1 MKPINILLLGAGG
14 DIGQS
19 IYKIMSEIKW
29 IQKTVGTD
37 ININSASSLLL
48 DKFYRVPKCNDLAYM
63 GKISQIINE
72 ENISL
77 ILPVSEPEIRHFFQ
91 NTIES
96 INNIPLI
103 LANSFSLSIGLD
115 KLKTIEFLR
124 DNNLPY
130 PKTQKQ
136 NANLDLDYPII
147 AKSNKGSGS
156 KSIIKIE
163 DEIDLIYVNRKF
175 PHHILQEFLP
185 EDEGEYTCG
194 LFCSSKGEI
203 RHIIFKRDLLSGFS
217 VFGEVVENESINQ
230 LLIKIANLL
239 KLKGSINVQL
249 RIVKGIPY
257 IFEINPRFSSTV
269 KFRDLF
275 GFKDVLWVLEDQLNS
290 EISIYKKPP
299 IGSKFFKGF
308 NEYIA

>member
-1 MKPINILLLGAGG
+1 MKSKNILLLGAGG

-19 IYKIMSEIKW
+19 IYKILSEIKW

-37 ININSASSLLL
+37 ININSASSLML
-48 DKFYRVPKCNDLAYM
+48 DKFYRVPKCHDLEYIE
-63 GKISQIINE
+63 KISQIIE
-72 ENISL
+72 DENISL
-77 ILPVSEPEIRHFFQ
+77 ILPVSESEISYFFQ
-91 NTIES
+91 NTIDS

-103 LANSFSLSIGLD
+103 LPNFYSLSIGLD
-115 KLKTIEFLR
+115 KLKTIKFLM

-136 NANLDLDYPII
+136 IANLDLDYPLI
-147 AKSNKGSGS
+147 AKSRTDSGS
-156 KSIIKIE
+156 KSIIKVD
-163 DEIDLIYVNRKF
+163 DELDFKYVNRKF

-194 LFCSSKGEI
+194 LFRSSKGEI

-230 LLIKIANLL
+230 LMVKIAKLL
-239 KLKGSINVQL
+239 KLNGSINIQL
-249 RIVKGIPY
+249 RIVKGTPY

-269 KFRDLF
+269 RFRDLL
-275 GFKDVLWVLEDQLNS
+275 GFNDVLWVLEDKLNS
-290 EISIYKKPP
+290 EISIYKKPHN
-299 IGSKFFKGF
+299 GSKFFKGF
-308 NEYIA
+308 NEYIT